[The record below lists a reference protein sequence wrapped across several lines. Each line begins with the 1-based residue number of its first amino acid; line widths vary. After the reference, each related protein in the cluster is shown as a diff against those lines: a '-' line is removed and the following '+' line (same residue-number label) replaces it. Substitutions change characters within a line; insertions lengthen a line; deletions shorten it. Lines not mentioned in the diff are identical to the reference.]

1 MCRANIALAR
11 PTTAAVG
18 HSRTRWQAAHARIPL
33 YLCVCVVAFHRLKN
47 AIVYVFESI
56 IALLRRGGRAFS
68 KSTTTATTTTS
79 NHLAA
84 PVGCT
89 CMRFFFSFIAHI
101 QRACNYSVW
110 GGDHTRIGFESK
122 GVCVCKWVYVIIMG
136 ASKDQHKFLGSIN
149 AIQR

>member
-56 IALLRRGGRAFS
+56 IALLRRGGRAFL
-68 KSTTTATTTTS
+68 KSTTTTTTS

-84 PVGCT
+84 PVVCT
-89 CMRFFFSFIAHI
+89 CMRFFRSLLTYNV
-101 QRACNYSVW
+101 RAITACEEVTTQELDSRV
-110 GGDHTRIGFESK
+110 R
-122 GVCVCKWVYVIIMG
+122 VCVCASECMLLLWVHR
-136 ASKDQHKFLGSIN
+136 KTNIN
-149 AIQR
+149 S

>member
-68 KSTTTATTTTS
+68 KSTTATTTS

-84 PVGCT
+84 PVVCT
-89 CMRFFFSFIAHI
+89 CMRFFFRSLLTYNV
-101 QRACNYSVW
+101 RAITACEKVTTQELGSRV
-110 GGDHTRIGFESK
+110 R
-122 GVCVCKWVYVIIMG
+122 VCVCASECLLLLWVHR
-136 ASKDQHKFLGSIN
+136 KTNIN
-149 AIQR
+149 S